1 MSDGESVGSGTCAA
15 GGFALRRVN
24 LVELELEIKGTSC
37 SKGNGIFINICL
49 TVSSSKSRLTYSQNI
64 TFYLTFTFKHLLL
77 ASIY

>member
-37 SKGNGIFINICL
+37 SKGNGIFINMFDCEL
-49 TVSSSKSRLTYSQNI
+49 V
-64 TFYLTFTFKHLLL
+64 
-77 ASIY
+77 